1 MILILNYDLALDLP
15 SFKTNTHCFNLENF
29 SRYLA

>member
-1 MILILNYDLALDLP
+1 MMLILNYDLALDLP
-15 SFKTNTHCFNLENF
+15 SFKTNTHSFYLASF